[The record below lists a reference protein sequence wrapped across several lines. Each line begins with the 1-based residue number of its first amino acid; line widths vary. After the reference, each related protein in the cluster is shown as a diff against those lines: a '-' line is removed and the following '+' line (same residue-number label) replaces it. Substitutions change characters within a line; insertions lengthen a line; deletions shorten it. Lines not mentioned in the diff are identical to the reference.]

1 MAGATAGAM
10 MAEQRVPKVYH
21 HGRVMH
27 LANRAMTAL
36 TRAGLV
42 PHAAVL
48 TVTGRTSGLP
58 RSTPVTAIEQG
69 GALWLVSPY
78 GTVSWV
84 RNARASGEV
93 TLAKRRT
100 TRRFA
105 VREATPAEAGPVLKR
120 YVAIAP
126 IVLPYF
132 VAGRHDPAEAF
143 AAEADRH
150 PVFELVPLEAGEPG
164 SPSAR

>member
-1 MAGATAGAM
+1 M
-10 MAEQRVPKVYH
+10 PKTYH
-21 HGRVMH
+21 HGRMTH
-27 LANRAMTAL
+27 LMNRAMTAL

-69 GALWLVSPY
+69 GAVWLVSPY

-93 TLAKRRT
+93 TLTKRRT

-105 VREATPAEAGPVLKR
+105 VREASPDEAGPVLKR
-120 YVAIAP
+120 YVEIAP

-132 VAGRHDPAEAF
+132 IARRDDAAEAF

-150 PVFELVPLEAGEPG
+150 PVFQLIPVGEG
-164 SPSAR
+164 SVAR

>member
-1 MAGATAGAM
+1 MS
-10 MAEQRVPKVYH
+10 EQRVPKTYH
-21 HGRVMH
+21 HGRVIH

-48 TVTGRTSGLP
+48 TVAGRTTGLP
-58 RSTPVTAIEQG
+58 RSTPVTAIEHG

-93 TLAKRRT
+93 TLTKRRT

-105 VREATPAEAGPVLKR
+105 VREASAEEAGPVLKR
-120 YVAIAP
+120 YVAVAP

-132 VAGRHDPAEAF
+132 VATRDASTEAF
-143 AAEADRH
+143 AAEAGRH
-150 PVFELVPLEAGEPG
+150 PVFRLIPLDPGHPG
-164 SPSAR
+164 S